1 MLVAEMHSLQRF
13 TRTAL
18 EEEACLSD
26 EDEERRGVLSESSR
40 SSMSIGRP
48 HAVVEKAPLLEEGT
62 LATGVARER
71 AEARFGRAAEGAA
84 AGADASMDIE

>member
-1 MLVAEMHSLQRF
+1 
-13 TRTAL
+13 
-18 EEEACLSD
+18 
-26 EDEERRGVLSESSR
+26 
-40 SSMSIGRP
+40 MSIGRP